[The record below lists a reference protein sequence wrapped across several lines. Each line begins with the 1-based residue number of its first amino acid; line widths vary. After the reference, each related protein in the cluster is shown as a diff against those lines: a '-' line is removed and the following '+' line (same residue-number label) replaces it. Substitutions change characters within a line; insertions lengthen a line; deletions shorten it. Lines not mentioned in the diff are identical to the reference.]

1 MIKLILCIVLIS
13 LIAYVGYGI
22 ERFYRI
28 RYLVAKEYNE
38 FLAFV
43 QRETCFLKT
52 TILEM
57 IEKYNFTSKELK
69 QLLVSTIDN
78 SFLEIDKKL
87 DEKLVFEVK
96 SFLKEFCTCDYSNV
110 KSILLNANEKSKI
123 LLNSAENEKIQKGE
137 LGRKL
142 TILVGIGL
150 LIVLI

>member
-38 FLAFV
+38 FLTFV

-87 DEKLVFEVK
+87 DDKLVFEVK

>member
-1 MIKLILCIVLIS
+1 MIKLILCIVIIS

-38 FLAFV
+38 FLTFV

-57 IEKYNFTSKELK
+57 IEKYNFTSIELK
-69 QLLVSTIDN
+69 QLLVSTVDN

-110 KSILLNANEKSKI
+110 KSILLNANDKSKI

>member
-38 FLAFV
+38 ILTFV
-43 QRETCFLKT
+43 KRETCFLKT

-57 IEKYNFTSKELK
+57 IEKYNFSSKYLK